1 LTGKPAETHRGSKKC
16 NKSTR
21 SAADGSRMRIC
32 SCLSLAAPNLVEYYA
47 VDDLEDASEATL
59 RALPR
64 RERRS
69 VKDPVMLK
77 LVLDEQH
84 GQGHGHGGKAALLI
98 AERSLAW
105 PWSRVG
111 LDWFVIKIERGS
123 RAWRGDYLPTEEVH
137 GGRKA
142 CGRGCRRL
150 GWNCGCYRQRLR
162 DRGNTNNTF
171 LETDTMQQAEAK
183 LL

>member
-1 LTGKPAETHRGSKKC
+1 MDHEC
-16 NKSTR
+16 EC
-21 SAADGSRMRIC
+21 C

-69 VKDPVMLK
+69 IKDPVMLK

-98 AERSLAW
+98 AERSPAW
-105 PWSRVG
+105 PWSQVG
-111 LDWFVIKIERGS
+111 LVWFVIKIEVACLAGR
-123 RAWRGDYLPTEEVH
+123 LPTNPRRKSTGE
-137 GGRKA
+137 GRHVGEAAAGWAGIVDVTGNA
-142 CGRGCRRL
+142 CGTVATLTTPLGDRHDATSRGEIALKTLFCFL
-150 GWNCGCYRQRLR
+150 GRMMR
-162 DRGNTNNTF
+162 
-171 LETDTMQQAEAK
+171 
-183 LL
+183 